1 MPPPLLSVQN
11 CSHFHQHIID
21 NYYLSSPRC
30 HLRPTSQA
38 GVISEQ
44 LDENMGKEK
53 KLLGR
58 TDVSVKHNL
67 FLL

>member
-1 MPPPLLSVQN
+1 MRASASARWLHDSLAHRLTPCARVV
-11 CSHFHQHIID
+11 
-21 NYYLSSPRC
+21 
-30 HLRPTSQA
+30 RPTSQA

-67 FLL
+67 VLL